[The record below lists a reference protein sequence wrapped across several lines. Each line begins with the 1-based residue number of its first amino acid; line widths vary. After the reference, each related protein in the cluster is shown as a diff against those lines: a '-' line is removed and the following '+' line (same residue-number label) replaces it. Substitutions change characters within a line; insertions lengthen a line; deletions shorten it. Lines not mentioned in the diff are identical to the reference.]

1 MKKLTTQDFVA
12 RCKIIHGD
20 KYDYSLVAYTGSHS
34 KVTLICP
41 QHGEIKILPFNHLN
55 NKRGCKKCGL
65 EKTHNENKVT
75 LKEFICRCDKLKE
88 YEYKDINFSKLTDK
102 IVLICKFHGEFT
114 TSPRNLLRNCGCP
127 KCKREKSRL
136 SFDEFVERANLVHNN
151 KYDYS
156 NSKYITS
163 HTDININCPDHG
175 LFTVKPYWH
184 LDGGKCPKCSS
195 FISLQEIE
203 VAKFLREIGI
213 EVIQPFRDIKHTK
226 EIDMFCPLYSIG
238 IEYNGLYWHS
248 DKFKDTNYHYN
259 KTKLA
264 ASQGIRLIHIFDDEW
279 QLKKDICKSRLL
291 SIFNKLN
298 KIWARKTVIKE
309 VSSKDASNFLTNN
322 HLQGNVFSKYRV
334 GLYLHDELVSL
345 MTFGNYRKNLG
356 RNSKDNC
363 FELLRFCNK
372 NYTTVVG
379 GASKLFNW
387 FIKKYK
393 PYEIISYSDIRWS
406 VGNLYEKLG
415 FKFIKNT
422 KPNYFYT
429 DGSLKRHNRFKYRKN
444 VLVKLGYDKSLSEK
458 EITNEIGL
466 YRVYDCGNKL
476 YVYKAEDIF

>member
-1 MKKLTTQDFVA
+1 
-12 RCKIIHGD
+12 
-20 KYDYSLVAYTGSHS
+20 
-34 KVTLICP
+34 
-41 QHGEIKILPFNHLN
+41 
-55 NKRGCKKCGL
+55 
-65 EKTHNENKVT
+65 
-75 LKEFICRCDKLKE
+75 
-88 YEYKDINFSKLTDK
+88 
-102 IVLICKFHGEFT
+102 
-114 TSPRNLLRNCGCP
+114 
-127 KCKREKSRL
+127 
-136 SFDEFVERANLVHNN
+136 
-151 KYDYS
+151 
-156 NSKYITS
+156 
-163 HTDININCPDHG
+163 
-175 LFTVKPYWH
+175 
-184 LDGGKCPKCSS
+184 
-195 FISLQEIE
+195 
-203 VAKFLREIGI
+203 
-213 EVIQPFRDIKHTK
+213 
-226 EIDMFCPLYSIG
+226 
-238 IEYNGLYWHS
+238 
-248 DKFKDTNYHYN
+248 
-259 KTKLA
+259 
-264 ASQGIRLIHIFDDEW
+264 
-279 QLKKDICKSRLL
+279 LL

-444 VLVKLGYDKSLSEK
+444 VLIKLGYDKSLSEK